1 MGQYY
6 IIANMDKKEFLHPHR
21 YGSGMKLMEWS
32 YENNYLVNTML
43 NLMKNKWKGDRVY
56 VIGDYADLTIYG
68 DHDLQWHD
76 TLEKLEREFG
86 VHDGDYD
93 NYPNSYSLHA
103 LAEST
108 FKHIGK
114 AKTRAEKTN
123 VRYLYNHAKKQVVDL
138 EDCNADKWGYTIA
151 PISLLLAMGNDRGGG
166 DFHER
171 CRGYEHVGE
180 WVSTSSSIE
189 VSAKPLPG
197 CEDYEKFVPGFYEGL

>member
-6 IIANMDKKEFLHPHR
+6 VIANVDKKEFLHPHR
-21 YGSGMKLMEWS
+21 YDNGMKLMEWS

-56 VIGDYADLTIYG
+56 VVGDYADMDVYSDI
-68 DHDLQWHD
+68 DEHWHD
-76 TLEKLEREFG
+76 TLEKLETEFD
-86 VHDGDYD
+86 VHDGDYE
-93 NYPNSYSLHA
+93 NYPDSCTLHGIICN
-103 LAEST
+103 T

-114 AKTRAEKTN
+114 VKARCEKTN

-138 EDCNADKWGYTIA
+138 MDCEKDSWGYTIA

-166 DFHER
+166 DFHEG

-197 CEDYEKFVPGFYEGL
+197 CEGYEKFVPGFYEG

>member
-21 YGSGMKLMEWS
+21 YDNGMKLMEWS

-56 VIGDYADLTIYG
+56 VIGDYADMTVYG
-68 DHDLQWHD
+68 ENDMLWHD
-76 TLEKLEREFG
+76 TLEKLEAEFG
-86 VHDGDYD
+86 VHDGDYE
-93 NYPNSYSLHA
+93 NYPDSYSLHEVA
-103 LAEST
+103 YKT

-114 AKTRAEKTN
+114 AKTRAEKTS

-138 EDCNADKWGYTIA
+138 MDCEEDPWGYTIA
-151 PISLLLAMGNDRGGG
+151 PISLLLAIGNDRGGG
-166 DFHER
+166 DFHEG

-197 CEDYEKFVPGFYEGL
+197 CEDYEKFIPGFYEG